1 MFNGLSF
8 DDLNA
13 LVKNKR
19 AEPYEEYFSVME
31 ISRQQKEDRI
41 SLSEDLEEVFLF
53 ILILLFTMQQYNA
66 VNWELARK
74 RLDERYREA
83 VGKHVPVDDYLS
95 TYITAFSYDTIDST
109 KRHESDPY
117 YYSKDRGMYL
127 AENEANLVN
136 EHNEF
141 NEAINLGKTKKIWI
155 DVRDGRERETHLK
168 VGGTVK
174 KITEPFLVGDS
185 LMMCPHDAMTF
196 GADPKEYINCR
207 CTAYYF

>member
-66 VNWELARK
+66 MNWELARK
-74 RLDERYREA
+74 RLDERYWEA
-83 VGKHVPVDDYLS
+83 VSKHVTVDDYLS

-127 AENEANLVN
+127 AENEANLTYG
-136 EHNEF
+136 HTEF
-141 NEAINLGKTKKIWI
+141 EQAIAAGKTRKKWI

-185 LMMCPHDAMTF
+185 LMMHPHDAITF
-196 GADPKEYINCR
+196 GAEPKEYINCR
-207 CTAYYF
+207 CATYYF

>member
-31 ISRQQKEDRI
+31 ISREQKEDRI

-66 VNWELARK
+66 MNWELARK

-83 VGKHVPVDDYLS
+83 VSKHVTVDDYLS

-127 AENEANLVN
+127 AENEANSAYD
-136 EHNEF
+136 HTEF
-141 NEAINLGKTKKIWI
+141 EQAIAAGKTRKKWI
-155 DVRDGRERETHLK
+155 DVRDRRERETHLK

-185 LMMCPHDAMTF
+185 LMMFPHDGLTF
-196 GADPKEYINCR
+196 GASPRELVGCR
-207 CTAYYF
+207 CSIKYF

>member
-8 DDLNA
+8 DKLNA

-31 ISRQQKEDRI
+31 ISREQKEDRI

-83 VGKHVPVDDYLS
+83 VGKHVLVDDYLS

-127 AENEANLVN
+127 AENEANSTYD
-136 EHNEF
+136 HAEF
-141 NEAINLGKTKKIWI
+141 EQAIAAGKTRKKWI
-155 DVRDGRERETHLK
+155 DVRDRRERETHLK

-185 LMMCPHDAMTF
+185 LMMHPHDAITF
-196 GADPKEYINCR
+196 GAEPKEYINCR
-207 CTAYYF
+207 CATYYF